1 MATLWRRYRVS
12 VPMCVCRLCV
22 CRRCVCVSPLCVCVC
37 HRCVYLCAAWNM
49 YQLTLLDFELQKSAQ
64 TQTHTHIPRE
74 KYIHTDAHKNIA
86 HSHTHT
92 LSRGRERARA
102 ECKQSVESG
111 ALKMCV
117 KKCCLLFR
125 AAQAIA
131 LPKRF
136 CWLYRVVSW
145 TDYSYRLQAYYCWP
159 E

>member
-12 VPMCVCRLCV
+12 VPMCVCAIAV
-22 CRRCVCVSPLCVCVC
+22 CVCVSPVCVC
-37 HRCVYLCAAWNM
+37 AIVVCICVPHETCINSRCW
-49 YQLTLLDFELQKSAQ
+49 TLNFKSQ
-64 TQTHTHIPRE
+64 HKHKHTHTYPERNTYTHS
-74 KYIHTDAHKNIA
+74 HKNIA

-92 LSRGRERARA
+92 LSRERERARA